1 MDTFNEDPKPGRLVL
16 PLVLIGMIATT
27 YTFINRVATNND
39 LEIEPSVEQ
48 VVVEPDEEPVSEDTT
63 TTTTTT
69 LPGEVVTYLEEI
81 SSEKIQSIDLATKVL
96 EANDKWD
103 NEDTTYQEAKD
114 EFANFINDA
123 QQFVETVSEPGPP
136 STFAGLVKSHEELK
150 SLADLIFADTEEL
163 LEGLTSSDTGERRSA
178 DINSFNNEKFKIQD
192 LESFDPS
199 NVDVSIFSAGSSVA
213 KKYAQSFIDSGG
225 YVIDLSS
232 EFRYDDD
239 KLLIIPEVN
248 GNLISNLNKPSIIAN
263 PNCSTS
269 QLLMILQ
276 PIHKKFEIEFV
287 NIATYQAL
295 SRTGKAWLL

>member
-39 LEIEPSVEQ
+39 LEIEPSVDQ
-48 VVVEPDEEPVSEDTT
+48 VVVEPDEEPESEDTT

-69 LPGEVVTYLEEI
+69 LPGEVVSYLEEI

-103 NEDTTYQEAKD
+103 NEDITYQEAKD
-114 EFANFINDA
+114 EFANFIEDA

-150 SLADLIFADTEEL
+150 SLAELIFADTEEL

-178 DINSFNNEKFKIQD
+178 ALDSFNDNINLFQDKID
-192 LESFDPS
+192 E
-199 NVDVSIFSAGSSVA
+199 IVA
-213 KKYAQSFIDSGG
+213 INTSG
-225 YVIDLSS
+225 
-232 EFRYDDD
+232 
-239 KLLIIPEVN
+239 
-248 GNLISNLNKPSIIAN
+248 
-263 PNCSTS
+263 
-269 QLLMILQ
+269 
-276 PIHKKFEIEFV
+276 
-287 NIATYQAL
+287 
-295 SRTGKAWLL
+295 

>member
-48 VVVEPDEEPVSEDTT
+48 VVVETDEETVSEDTT

-103 NEDTTYQEAKD
+103 NEDITYQEAKD
-114 EFANFINDA
+114 EFANFIEDA

-150 SLADLIFADTEEL
+150 SLAQLIFADTEEL
-163 LEGLTSSDTGERRSA
+163 LDGLTSSDTGERRSA
-178 DINSFNNEKFKIQD
+178 ALDSFNNNINLFQEKID
-192 LESFDPS
+192 E
-199 NVDVSIFSAGSSVA
+199 IVA
-213 KKYAQSFIDSGG
+213 INTSG
-225 YVIDLSS
+225 
-232 EFRYDDD
+232 
-239 KLLIIPEVN
+239 
-248 GNLISNLNKPSIIAN
+248 
-263 PNCSTS
+263 
-269 QLLMILQ
+269 
-276 PIHKKFEIEFV
+276 
-287 NIATYQAL
+287 
-295 SRTGKAWLL
+295 

>member
-103 NEDTTYQEAKD
+103 NEDITYQEAKD
-114 EFANFINDA
+114 EFANFIEDA

-136 STFAGLVKSHEELK
+136 TTFAGLVKSHEELK
-150 SLADLIFADTEEL
+150 SLAELIFADTEEL

-178 DINSFNNEKFKIQD
+178 ALDSFNNNINLFQEKID
-192 LESFDPS
+192 E
-199 NVDVSIFSAGSSVA
+199 IVA
-213 KKYAQSFIDSGG
+213 INTSG
-225 YVIDLSS
+225 
-232 EFRYDDD
+232 
-239 KLLIIPEVN
+239 
-248 GNLISNLNKPSIIAN
+248 
-263 PNCSTS
+263 
-269 QLLMILQ
+269 
-276 PIHKKFEIEFV
+276 
-287 NIATYQAL
+287 
-295 SRTGKAWLL
+295 